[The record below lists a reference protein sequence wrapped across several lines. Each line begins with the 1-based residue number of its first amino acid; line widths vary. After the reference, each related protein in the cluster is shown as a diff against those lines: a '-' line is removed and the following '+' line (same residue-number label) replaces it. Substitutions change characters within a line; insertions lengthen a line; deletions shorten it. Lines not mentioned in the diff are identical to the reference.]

1 MVTRLQSDLCTSTAF
16 IPCATAQS
24 LHLSGI
30 TITRLPHSLSPKS
43 LTRCHTGYW
52 VSPIS
57 CQSIFAT
64 PSCVHNIK
72 AKLTIRVMCIL
83 SIQFSISAPYDTLH
97 TRCNICRNSITLLC
111 IVSFLTHCQQASGGD
126 MVRAEFFHF
135 SAITHMGSACVDR
148 SHGRIIVEGRETVFA
163 R

>member
-64 PSCVHNIK
+64 PSCVYNIK
-72 AKLTIRVMCIL
+72 AKLTIRVMCIDPVL
-83 SIQFSISAPYDTLH
+83 TPILRCFLFAPPLLRTVPEFLPFQNIQGSAGKEGKMGF
-97 TRCNICRNSITLLC
+97 NNRNSR
-111 IVSFLTHCQQASGGD
+111 FLTILAD
-126 MVRAEFFHF
+126 F
-135 SAITHMGSACVDR
+135 SRTQLDSNTQNM
-148 SHGRIIVEGRETVFA
+148 
-163 R
+163 